1 MTDSF
6 DRRHYYHAEAHVLS
20 GELRTPLNRD
30 IKPQSFVK
38 LSDGGGYESKLER
51 DFHLEAAISFE
62 SAHTQVA
69 GYPASWPCDGWATL
83 TTAEIVGLNFLDV
96 IKADR
101 VVGQMRTIYP
111 AVGYVPIVSFVGTHF
126 DNLRIGGHPVKLD
139 LDLGLFGDKPVDDLF
154 YTQEPL
160 FVRRV
165 IKQYERIAA
174 CGNLPVELDGRYNQ
188 IPSSFVDGE
197 TVECSLVNQ
206 AEGSYPGRTFGHIIH
221 IPHFGIVT
229 LAKLRVMERDFE
241 PETEIPRNT
250 QISLTMIDVEL
261 NCTGDGRV
269 RHCEM
274 IAGGHT
280 KP

>member
-1 MTDSF
+1 
-6 DRRHYYHAEAHVLS
+6 
-20 GELRTPLNRD
+20 
-30 IKPQSFVK
+30 
-38 LSDGGGYESKLER
+38 
-51 DFHLEAAISFE
+51 
-62 SAHTQVA
+62 
-69 GYPASWPCDGWATL
+69 
-83 TTAEIVGLNFLDV
+83 LDV